1 MAIDWLDLDTP
12 PALPGLFLRAAL
24 RRKVTGRQLPDLGL
38 RCRVDVNPQH
48 LARYRQV
55 CGLAENAYLPP
66 VYPHILAFPLQMQ
79 LLLSLIHI

>member
-24 RRKVTGRQLPDLGL
+24 RRKVSGRQLPEFGL
-38 RCRVDVNPQH
+38 RSRVEVNPEH

-55 CGLAENAYLPP
+55 CAIADSPYLSP
-66 VYPHILAFPLQMQ
+66 VYPHVLAFGLQMK
-79 LLLSLIHI
+79 LLTDRRFP

>member
-38 RCRVDVNPQH
+38 RCRVAVSYTHLDV
-48 LARYRQV
+48 YKRQRWR
-55 CGLAENAYLPP
+55 
-66 VYPHILAFPLQMQ
+66 
-79 LLLSLIHI
+79 

>member
-24 RRKVTGRQLPDLGL
+24 RRKVTGRQLPNIGL
-38 RCRVDVNPQH
+38 RCRVDVDPKH

-55 CGLAENAYLPP
+55 CATGTRAVWKRLAPRAR
-66 VYPHILAFPLQMQ
+66 VG
-79 LLLSLIHI
+79 